1 MMMTWVDCI
10 DASQKNVSMPDGLW
24 FRKKLFLIYMIYR
37 IYIIYI
43 LNKKINCSTAALK
56 SDF

>member
-1 MMMTWVDCI
+1 MMTWVDCI

-24 FRKKLFLIYMIYR
+24 FCINVFLIYM

-43 LNKKINCSTAALK
+43 LNKKINCSTAALR
-56 SDF
+56 SDFWEV

>member
-1 MMMTWVDCI
+1 MMTWVDCI

-24 FRKKLFLIYMIYR
+24 YRINVFLIYMIYM
-37 IYIIYI
+37 IYI

>member
-1 MMMTWVDCI
+1 MMTWVDCI

-24 FRKKLFLIYMIYR
+24 YCINLFLIYMIYM
-37 IYIIYI
+37 ISIIYI
-43 LNKKINCSTAALK
+43 LNKKVNCSTAALK

>member
-1 MMMTWVDCI
+1 MMTWVDYI

-24 FRKKLFLIYMIYR
+24 YRMNLFL

-43 LNKKINCSTAALK
+43 VNKKINCSTAALK